1 MQMIER
7 PLPRGE
13 IVYYVECLLNSGETA
28 DQYLLVE
35 CTSKAQAISLA
46 KLMSITNDIYTEDR
60 PHDVV

>member
-1 MQMIER
+1 
-7 PLPRGE
+7 
-13 IVYYVECLLNSGETA
+13 
-28 DQYLLVE
+28 LVE